1 MKNKS
6 GSKWVIL
13 AALVGNGLIACTK
26 FVAASITG
34 SSAMLSEAIHSVVDT
49 GNQGLL
55 LWGMKRAAR
64 PADEQHP
71 FGYGMELYFWTFVVA
86 ILVFAI
92 GAGVSL
98 YEGISKLFSPV
109 EIHRPMIN
117 YVVLSIAMVFEGAAW
132 VVAFREFR
140 RRKGASMGYFEAMQL
155 SKDPTVFTVL
165 FEDSAAMLGLIVA
178 FIGLLLAQHFAEPRF
193 DALASIVI
201 GIILTATAAVLAY
214 ESKGLLIGEAA
225 SKTVRNGIRRIL
237 AQERSIIGINE
248 ILTMHLGPEDVL
260 LTISLDF
267 SDSLNSKEVEDTIS
281 MLETNIKGKYPEV
294 ARIFI
299 EAQSKTGHLHNI
311 KRSRE

>member
-1 MKNKS
+1 LKKKS
-6 GSKWVIL
+6 GSIWVVL
-13 AALVGNGLIACTK
+13 AALVCNGLIAVTK
-26 FVAASITG
+26 FVAAGVTG

-49 GNQGLL
+49 GNQALM

-98 YEGISKLFSPV
+98 YEGINKLAAPR
-109 EIHRPMIN
+109 EIQRPFVN
-117 YVVLSIAMVFEGAAW
+117 YIVLAIAMLFEGSAW

-140 RRKGASMGYFEAMQL
+140 KRKGAQLGYFKAVQL

-165 FEDSAAMLGLIVA
+165 FEDSAAILGLLAA
-178 FIGLLLAQHFAEPRF
+178 FIGLLLAQISGDPVY
-193 DALASIVI
+193 DALASIAI
-201 GIILTATAAVLAY
+201 GIILACTAAVLAY

-225 SKTVRNGIRRIL
+225 SREVRDGIRRIL
-237 AQERSIIGINE
+237 GQERNIISINE
-248 ILTMHLGPEDVL
+248 VLTMHLGPEDVL
-260 LTISLDF
+260 LTVSLDF
-267 SDSLNSKEVEDTIS
+267 SDVMSSADVEERVSI
-281 MLETNIKGKYPEV
+281 LEGKIKSKYPEI

-299 EAQSKTGHLHNI
+299 EVQSKTGHLQNI
-311 KRSRE
+311 KRER

>member
-1 MKNKS
+1 M
-6 GSKWVIL
+6 VL
-13 AALVGNGLIACTK
+13 AALIGNGLIACTK
-26 FVAASITG
+26 FIAAGITG

-55 LWGMKRAAR
+55 LWGMKRAAK

-98 YEGISKLFSPV
+98 YEGISKLMAPTP
-109 EIHRPMIN
+109 IHRPMVN
-117 YVVLSIAMVFEGAAW
+117 YLVLTVAMVFEGAAW
-132 VVAFREFR
+132 AVAFREFR
-140 RRKGASMGYFEAMQL
+140 KRKGASLGYFEAVQL

-178 FIGLLLAQHFAEPRF
+178 LVGLLLAQLYGDPAY
-193 DALASIVI
+193 DALASITIGVI
-201 GIILTATAAVLAY
+201 LACTATVLAY

-225 SKTVRNGIRRIL
+225 SREVRTGIRSIL
-237 AQERSIIGINE
+237 AQERTIISINE

-267 SDSLNSKEVEDTIS
+267 TDSMSSADVEDTIS
-281 MLETNIKGKYPEV
+281 FLETRIKGKYPEI

-299 EAQSKTGHLHNI
+299 EAQSKTGHLRNI
-311 KRSRE
+311 KRSR